1 VTRPAIQP
9 PDPPFEAPFEAR
21 LLTAFHRMVPDV
33 TVVLTGQPTR
43 PALFGVHA
51 AQVSEQTTA
60 AMDTALRT
68 LAQLWPVLTGG
79 LPAPPTVRTEWRQE
93 AGYTSSVVAVASSRH
108 HAVPAD
114 KVRRVAAAHA
124 ALIAGGWDTR
134 RRDPRFPR
142 YLRLLGRRGGTAV
155 EVSVRSRPNAY
166 DVEVCHGPVLVGG
179 FGAELLRVPAQSVRL
194 PPVEP

>member
-1 VTRPAIQP
+1 VTRPATQP

-21 LLTAFHRMVPDV
+21 LLSAFHRMVPDV
-33 TVVLTGQPTR
+33 TVLLAGQPKR
-43 PALFGVHA
+43 PVLFGVHA
-51 AQVSEQTTA
+51 AQVTAQTAT

-79 LPAPPTVRTEWRQE
+79 LPAPPAVRTGWRQE
-93 AGYTSSVVAVASSRH
+93 AGYTSSVVAVVSARH

-155 EVSVRSRPNAY
+155 EVSVRSRPDAY
-166 DVEVCHGPVLVGG
+166 DVEVCHGPVPVGG
-179 FGAELLRVPAQSVRL
+179 FGTELLCAPARSVPL
-194 PPVEP
+194 P